1 MSDTASS
8 IPDWGTGSG
17 VLISRVMDV
26 RIMGLVRR
34 ALVDDVAER
43 SAAIASLVCLLK
55 VMIEMMVYG
64 YGRSV
69 VEYGSRWF
77 CLDDD
82 DESFDYWFCVLEG
95 MKLVR

>member
-55 VMIEMMVYG
+55 VMIEMMVCMDMEEVLLNMEAG
-64 YGRSV
+64 GFALMMRVLIIGSV
-69 VEYGSRWF
+69 
-77 CLDDD
+77 
-82 DESFDYWFCVLEG
+82 YWRE
-95 MKLVR
+95 